1 MASFIK
7 HVGKHKGTGTRLS
20 VVFMQLP
27 NEPEN
32 ALVVYSDSL
41 PDKYHQSF
49 MDAIE
54 SKEGQSSKELYEV
67 LTRKVFPN
75 GQGMLDT
82 LHKEGYLG
90 KVAADQ
96 VVMTPNSATVIPL
109 PQLLSEMSKISG
121 EDAVGVQEER
131 GQSFTENVQ
140 EQIDTDAAG
149 DNKKIAQN
157 LLIQAMLLEKE
168 AEKKRAEA
176 VRFDPSL
183 TEKAEKPAKKGRG
196 RPAGTT
202 AKAMKAR
209 AEAAA
214 VSE

>member
-1 MASFIK
+1 
-7 HVGKHKGTGTRLS
+7 
-20 VVFMQLP
+20 
-27 NEPEN
+27 
-32 ALVVYSDSL
+32 
-41 PDKYHQSF
+41 
-49 MDAIE
+49 
-54 SKEGQSSKELYEV
+54 
-67 LTRKVFPN
+67 
-75 GQGMLDT
+75 
-82 LHKEGYLG
+82 
-90 KVAADQ
+90 
-96 VVMTPNSATVIPL
+96 
-109 PQLLSEMSKISG
+109 MSKISG

-202 AKAMKAR
+202 AKAMAAR
-209 AEAAA
+209 AKAAA
-214 VSE
+214 ATE